1 MPRLAF
7 LLAALLLSVLAS
19 TLAMAAEVTRLR
31 VWHAPDGTRFVFDL
45 TGPASFDVFPI
56 KGPERVVIDIHG
68 AVAREPLSLPA
79 TVTERVRG
87 VRHGRTDKGLRV
99 VLDLEHAVEVRKILL
114 PPRAQYGHR
123 LVVDVLDPRGF
134 VRPAPAP
141 QAPAGPATAP
151 VVAPPAPAAP
161 ASSTP
166 FVAAAPVV
174 SAPAPV
180 APPTVPIPPAAP
192 APTTRPVVTDS
203 MPAWRR
209 DGVVIAIDAG
219 HGGDDVGAVGARGTY
234 EKDVVLAIA
243 RELQKLIEREPGMR
257 AVMIRDGDYYVGLR
271 ERIEKARQHRADMF
285 VSIHADAFR
294 DRRVRGSSVFVI
306 SRSGATSEAAR
317 WLAERENAADLVGG
331 VTLEDKDPQLRSV
344 LLDLS
349 QAASLKTS
357 LEVANSVLGKL
368 RQLGPTHGDRVQQAG
383 FVVLKSP
390 DIPSLL
396 VETAFISNPVEEQRL
411 RNHRFRVRLAE
422 AIRDGI
428 TNYFDRAAPRE
439 ERMARSEVAA
449 ASVAAPR
456 RHRVSRG
463 ETLSGIAMHYSV
475 SQRELRLANNM
486 DDDVVRSG
494 QTLRIP

>member
-1 MPRLAF
+1 MRPLVFFRW
-7 LLAALLLSVLAS
+7 ALLLSVLVPAAAS
-19 TLAMAAEVTRLR
+19 AVEITKLR

-45 TGPASFDVFPI
+45 TSPARFDVFPV
-56 KGPERVVIDIHG
+56 KGPDRVVIDIHG
-68 AVAREPLSLPA
+68 AATRDALKLPDS
-79 TVTERVRG
+79 VTERVRDI
-87 VRHGRTDKGLRV
+87 RHGRTEQGLRV
-99 VLDLEHAVEVRKILL
+99 VLDLEHAADVRQILL

-123 LVVDVLDPRGF
+123 LVVDVLDPPGF
-134 VRPAPAP
+134 VRRAPPAPVPAAPAASAAPLPAQSFVDAAPIVAGRAPVAPATGTVPAPAP
-141 QAPAGPATAP
+141 ATTPA
-151 VVAPPAPAAP
+151 V
-161 ASSTP
+161 TP
-166 FVAAAPVV
+166 
-174 SAPAPV
+174 
-180 APPTVPIPPAAP
+180 
-192 APTTRPVVTDS
+192 S

-219 HGGDDVGAVGARGTY
+219 HGGDDVGAIGARGTY

-243 RELQKLIEREPGMR
+243 RELATLVNREPGMR
-257 AVMIRDGDYYVGLR
+257 AVMIRDGDYYIGLR
-271 ERIEKARQHRADMF
+271 QRIEKARTHRADMF

-331 VTLEDKDPQLRSV
+331 ITLEDKDPQLRSV

-349 QAASLKTS
+349 QTASLKTS
-357 LEVANSVLGKL
+357 LDVASSVLGKL
-368 RQLGPTHGDRVQQAG
+368 RVLGPTHGNRVQQAG

-411 RNHRFRVRLAE
+411 RNRRFRARLAR

-428 TNYFDRAAPRE
+428 TSYFDRAAPRE
-439 ERMARSEVAA
+439 ERMARSEIAA
-449 ASVAAPR
+449 LAPARTEPR

-463 ETLSGIAMHYSV
+463 ETLSGIALHYSV
-475 SQRELRLANNM
+475 SQQKIRLANNM

-494 QTLRIP
+494 QTLQIP